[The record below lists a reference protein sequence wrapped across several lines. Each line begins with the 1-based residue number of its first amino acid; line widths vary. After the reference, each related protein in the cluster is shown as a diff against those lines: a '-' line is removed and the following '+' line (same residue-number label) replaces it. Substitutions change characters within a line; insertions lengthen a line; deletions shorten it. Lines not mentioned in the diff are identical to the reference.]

1 MTSAHS
7 LCVLGLRLGEEPAG
21 RHLAGMRCMLSCNR
35 SERGMNPSSLDI
47 SVHNSGLKS
56 GLKST

>member
-21 RHLAGMRCMLSCNR
+21 RHLAGMLHVVGNR
-35 SERGMNPSSLDI
+35 SERGMNPS
-47 SVHNSGLKS
+47 
-56 GLKST
+56 